1 VPDSPLAI
9 GPWATVNSVG
19 ARPAL
24 GCCRVGVTSGHLRRI
39 GLDQFAAGDVLTVT
53 RLDRLARSI
62 SDFFEY
68 WWLTDFIKSCNNV
81 SRIGEVYGTFFDI
94 RLTRRAAKS

>member
-1 VPDSPLAI
+1 
-9 GPWATVNSVG
+9 
-19 ARPAL
+19 
-24 GCCRVGVTSGHLRRI
+24 
-39 GLDQFAAGDVLTVT
+39 VLTVT